1 MKSFSY
7 LALLSAIAPCALAGS
22 GREGVD
28 VLIDVIQP
36 QNHYPQ
42 TSDALIPI
50 AKPAKSEYEYVI
62 VGSGPGGAPLAA
74 NLAIAGHSVL
84 LIDAGGDYGHLRE
97 RESPALANPSSE
109 RNEVSWGFFT
119 HHYENDEIALKDRKL
134 TWLTP
139 DGRFYSGLNVPEG
152 STKLGNFYPRYGG
165 LGGCAEHNAL
175 VALLPSRNDWDNI
188 KNVTGDKSWDNDAM
202 RKYFKK
208 VEKLEYNVPE
218 GTEDTHGHDGY
229 IHITQNPDGIPAQ
242 DIKLLS
248 VVAGA
253 AKAFG
258 VDNTGL
264 TTALNSAVAMAQANS
279 IDYETG
285 LLPLNMTTELAAAL
299 DNMLV
304 HDMNN
309 ADPDRDLKKAMG
321 KLPLHVDADRL
332 RRSTPRDYVYDTWAA
347 KTANGTRKYKLD
359 VALNTLA
366 TKVLFDT
373 TGAKPRAVG
382 VDFLHGQSLY
392 RADPRAN
399 HTEDGG
405 EPGTVKATKEVI
417 VAGGAFNSPQLLKL
431 SGVGP
436 KEELESFGI
445 PVVLDLPGVGENLQD
460 RLETSVNAEFPTNFT
475 RILACYYL
483 AVDGDPCWA
492 QYADTNNKG
501 AEKGNYGSNGV
512 VMGSFFTSSYSE
524 DGEHD
529 LWIGGFPALFNGFY
543 PGYSSNAATVANKN
557 WWSWLVLK
565 AHTRNHAGTVKLA
578 TTNPRDTPIITFHN
592 TYEGMPKEL
601 ADKDVGAL
609 REGMRMATSFF
620 ENIPAIDGEADVFW
634 PPKEIRDDDA
644 ALDEWIVEEAWG
656 HHASCSNKIGGD
668 DDKMAVLDSKFRVRG
683 TESLRV
689 VDASAFPKIPG
700 IFPVLP
706 IMMMSEK
713 ATEDILATKT
723 PHCPSKSHKRSSKK
737 LY

>member
-22 GREGVD
+22 GVDGVD
-28 VLIDVIQP
+28 VLIDIIQP
-36 QNHYPQ
+36 QNSYPQ
-42 TSDALIPI
+42 TSDKLVPI
-50 AKPAKSEYEYVI
+50 AKPAKDEYEYVI
-62 VGSGPGGAPLAA
+62 IGSGPGGAPLAA

-119 HHYENDEIALKDRKL
+119 HHYENKELELKDRKL

-139 DGRFYSGLNVPEG
+139 DGKFYSGVNPPEG
-152 STKLGNFYPRYGG
+152 SEVLGNFYPRYGG

-175 VALLPSRNDWDNI
+175 VALLPSKNDWDHI
-188 KNVTGDKSWDNDAM
+188 KNVTGDASWDNTAM

-208 VEKLEYNVPE
+208 VETVQYPLPE
-218 GTEDTHGHDGY
+218 GTEDSHGHDGY
-229 IHITQNPDGIPAQ
+229 LKMSINPAGIPAQ
-242 DIKLLS
+242 DIKLMS
-248 VVAGA
+248 VFAGA

-258 VDNTGL
+258 VDNSEI
-264 TTALNSAVAMAQANS
+264 TAAINDAVALAQENS
-279 IDYETG
+279 VDYETG
-285 LLPLNMTTELAAAL
+285 LLPLNMTTGMTDAMAK
-299 DNMLV
+299 MLV
-304 HDMNN
+304 WDINN
-309 ADPDRDLKKAMG
+309 DDPDRDTKRAFAR
-321 KLPLHVDADRL
+321 LPQHMDSTNY
-332 RRSTPRDYVYDTWAA
+332 RRSTPRDYVYDIATA
-347 KTANGTRKYKLD
+347 KTSNGTRKYKLD
-359 VALNTLA
+359 VALHTLA

-373 TGAKPRAVG
+373 TGRKPKAVG
-382 VDFLHGQSLY
+382 VDYLFGESLY

-405 EPGTVKATKEVI
+405 EPGTVRATKEVI

-436 KEELESFGI
+436 REELESFDI

-483 AVDGDPCWA
+483 AADGDPCWA
-492 QYADTNNKG
+492 QYVDPENKD
-501 AEKGNYGSNGV
+501 AAKGTYASNGV
-512 VMGSFFTSSYSE
+512 VMGSFFTSSFSE

-565 AHTRNHAGTVKLA
+565 AHTRNNAGTVKLA

-592 TYEGMPKEL
+592 AYEGQTKEE

-609 REGMRMATSFF
+609 REGMRMAVSFF
-620 ENIPAIDGEADVFW
+620 ENIPAIDGAASVFW
-634 PPKEIRDDDA
+634 PPKEVRDDEA
-644 ALDEWIVEEAWG
+644 ALDDWIVEEAWG
-656 HHASCSNKIGGD
+656 HHASCSNKIGAD

-683 TESLRV
+683 IDRLRV

-700 IFPVLP
+700 VFPVLP
-706 IMMMSEK
+706 IMMMAEK
-713 ATEDILATKT
+713 ATEDILATRK
-723 PHCPSKSHKRSSKK
+723 PGGGSCKPRKHKQHN
-737 LY
+737 